1 MEAPVSMR
9 SAPRWVAMLP
19 IWVAMAWLLGT
30 VVLFAA
36 GPYEY
41 QLSNAIQ
48 LYVYLGAVH
57 LALYVGYIVGSRIRI
72 RYRRP
77 TGHGPVI
84 ARLALG
90 LGLLATAF
98 GLVYTGGGD
107 LARIGLALRQ
117 PELAYYAGSTK
128 EGITAFNY
136 VEILSAPFVALAI
149 TLGIFHWSSLTRGYR
164 LAVCLLAAIILAS
177 AVGAAVRGPLVQF
190 GVLSVAALAAAVFSG
205 ELKVSRRGRLLIVSS
220 ALAGIVAFA
229 EYTAFITENR
239 APNVDMLYN
248 PITGERPRPD
258 HYGYAIVPEEWH
270 LGYTS
275 AAFYVSHG
283 YARLARALEMTFLG
297 SGFGMGN
304 SPFLIRNVVRVT
316 GWSELEERSYG
327 LRLDKEVF
335 TGEFGILWST
345 IFTWMA
351 SDVTFPGTVL
361 VVFVIGMGFG
371 LSWVEALL
379 LRSPLAVAAFSC
391 LAFIVFSFPMNNPL
405 QDGPGIAV
413 FLCVPVAWLCAR
425 RPHIRGLAVGA
436 RDPTVISA

>member
-1 MEAPVSMR
+1 MEVRVPMR
-9 SAPRWVAMLP
+9 SVPRWVAMLP

-30 VVLFAA
+30 ILVFAA
-36 GPYEY
+36 GPYDY
-41 QLSNAIQ
+41 QLNNPIQ

-57 LALYVGYIVGSRIRI
+57 LALYVGYILGSRIRI
-72 RYRRP
+72 RYRPP
-77 TGHGPVI
+77 TGHGPAI
-84 ARLALG
+84 ARVALG
-90 LGLLATAF
+90 LGLLASAV

-107 LARIGLALRQ
+107 LGRLGLALRQ
-117 PELAYYAGSTK
+117 PELAYYAGRTK

-136 VEILSAPFVALAI
+136 VEMLTAPFGALAI
-149 TLGIFHWSSLTRGYR
+149 TLGIFHWSALTRGYR
-164 LAVCLLAAIILAS
+164 LAVCSLAAITLVS

-190 GVLSVAALAAAVFSG
+190 GVLSAAALAAAVLSG
-205 ELKVSRRGRLLIVSS
+205 ELKLGRRGRLLLVSS
-220 ALAGIVAFA
+220 ALASVMAFA

-248 PITGERPRPD
+248 PITGERPKPD

-270 LGYTS
+270 LAYTS

-283 YARLARALEMTFLG
+283 YARLARALEMPFLG
-297 SGFGMGN
+297 SGLGMGN
-304 SPFLIRNVVRVT
+304 SPFLIRNAVRVI

-327 LRLDKEVF
+327 LRLDKEFF

-345 IFTWMA
+345 IYTWMA

-361 VVFVIGMGFG
+361 VVFVIGVGLG

-379 LRSPLAVAAFSC
+379 LRAPLAVVAFCC

-405 QDGPGIAV
+405 QDGPGITV
-413 FLCVPVAWLCAR
+413 FLGLPIAWLVAR
-425 RPHIRGLAVGA
+425 RPHTRGLEVGA
-436 RDPTVISA
+436 RDPTVISV